1 MGNRRRLAG
10 ISLVEVLIAIVV
22 IALGLLAV
30 SGTFAWVSGSHAKIR
45 YQKAASEI
53 IESELNALECKPA
66 LPKEN
71 YTYTRIIGKPASILP
86 PDAKLTVRSEPFPNA
101 SENRLRRVWVEADWG
116 TGNDPLAGRVVR
128 ERLIC
133 LR

>member
-1 MGNRRRLAG
+1 MRRRRRSAG
-10 ISLVEVLIAIVV
+10 LSLVEVLIAIVV

-30 SGTFAWVSGSHAKIR
+30 SGTFSWVSGNHAKIR
-45 YQKAASEI
+45 YQKVASEL

-66 LPKEN
+66 LPQRL
-71 YTYTRIIGKPASILP
+71 YSYTRNVGKPYSILP
-86 PDAKLTVRSEPFPNA
+86 VGTLLRVVSEPYPNA
-101 SENRLRRVWVEADWG
+101 SEPRLRKVVVEIEWQP
-116 TGNDPLAGRVVR
+116 TGNMLAGRLTR